1 VCCDASSDDEF
12 ALPGEEA
19 GQVIPQRFT
28 GEVGMRTLAAMAV
41 GATALLM
48 AASCTDQKVLTEPG
62 HGGVAPTTPLHS
74 GGVTGAAFTT
84 TNPDVDATNGV
95 TEADLCK
102 NGNPAVNCNIYGS
115 KSYVWLNGGPAV
127 AYVGA
132 GTYFFAVLQPGG
144 QPDPNDGS
152 AKNLSDQTADP
163 WPVGS
168 DNADGS
174 ARPSGDDMGSRTFTV
189 DASGQVSYG
198 GPHDFSG
205 NKIRLM
211 PYDDTPN
218 HGGVYIM
225 AICYLG
231 PEGGTLATTVTPSK
245 CKYDAFKVKQAECV
259 DCGGGG
265 QAEDLTVLKD
275 ADGSDTKTWKWTIEK
290 AVDKTKITALNGT
303 ATFNYTVTVS
313 HDGGTISDV
322 KVTGTISVFNPNV
335 DDLDNI
341 VPVGSVSIEDK
352 LSDGT
357 VCVVNGGTDTGL
369 ELADFENTFGYTCD
383 LGSTLPAGSLDNTVK
398 VTWDA
403 QTLGNGNALSAGSA
417 QFGFSDIVF
426 TEDQVDESI
435 EVTDT
440 FDGTKT
446 TLGTVTVDD
455 DNPTEFEY
463 SHEVPIPSSGCH
475 TYDNTAAFT
484 TNDTETTGSD
494 DASVQACR
502 VPPSTGALTIG
513 FWQNKNGQGIISGQ
527 AKTGTCASATW
538 LRQYAPFQDLSATAK
553 CADVATYV
561 YNVIKAANASGA
573 SMNAM
578 LKAQMLATALDVY
591 FSDPALGGNK
601 IKAPSPIGGIL
612 IDLTV
617 ICKSI
622 GSCNGSYENVSGAFG
637 GATSLTVSQMLS
649 YAASQ
654 SNVGGSS
661 WYGQVKSVQE
671 LAKDAFD
678 AINNEVAFQ
687 AP

>member
-1 VCCDASSDDEF
+1 MRKLAS
-12 ALPGEEA
+12 
-19 GQVIPQRFT
+19 
-28 GEVGMRTLAAMAV
+28 MAV
-41 GATALLM
+41 GAMTLLL
-48 AASCTDQKVLTEPG
+48 AASCTDQKVLTEPSG
-62 HGGVAPTTPLHS
+62 QHGVTPTAPLHS

-84 TNPDVDATNGV
+84 TNPDADVGNGV
-95 TEADLCK
+95 VVGDLCK
-102 NGNPAVNCNIYGS
+102 NGNPAINCNIYGA
-115 KSYVWLNGGPAV
+115 KSYVWLNGGPSV

-132 GTYFFAVLQPGG
+132 GTYFFAVLAPGG

-152 AKNLSDQTADP
+152 AKNLSDQTVDP
-163 WPVGS
+163 WPAGS
-168 DNADGS
+168 DNGDGTP
-174 ARPSGDDMGSRTFTV
+174 RPSGDAVGARTFTV
-189 DASGQVSYG
+189 DGSGQVSYS
-198 GPHDFSG
+198 GPHDFSE

-231 PEGGTLATTVTPSK
+231 PAGGPLATSVTPSK
-245 CKYDAFKVKQAECV
+245 CKYDAFKVKEAECV
-259 DCGGGG
+259 DCGGGNE
-265 QAEDLTVLKD
+265 AEDLAVLKD
-275 ADGSDTKTWKWTIEK
+275 AGGSDTKTWKWTIEK

-341 VPVGSVSIEDK
+341 VPVGSVSIEDT

-357 VCVVNGGTDTGL
+357 VCEVNGGTATGL
-369 ELADFENTFGYTCD
+369 ELDDFENAFAYSCD
-383 LGSTLPAGSLDNTVK
+383 LGSTLPTGSLDNTVK
-398 VTWDA
+398 VSWDA
-403 QTLGNGNALSAGSA
+403 QTLGNGTALSAGFA

-426 TEDQVDESI
+426 TEDEVDESI
-435 EVTDT
+435 NVTDT

-446 TLGTVTVDD
+446 TLGTVSVGD

-475 TYDNTAAFT
+475 TYDNTATFT
-484 TNDTETTGSD
+484 TNDSEATDSD

-502 VPPSTGALTIG
+502 VPPATGALTIG

-527 AKTGTCASATW
+527 AKTGTCGSATW
-538 LRQYAPFQDLSATAK
+538 LRQYAPFQDLSSTAK
-553 CADVATYV
+553 CSDVASYV
-561 YNVIKAANASGA
+561 SAIIKVANSSGT
-573 SMNAM
+573 SMNPM

-591 FSDPALGGNK
+591 FSDPALGGNQ
-601 IKAPSPIGGIL
+601 IKAPAPIGGIL
-612 IDLTV
+612 IDLTM
-617 ICKSI
+617 ICKMIDS
-622 GSCNGSYENVSGAFG
+622 GGGASCGNSYQNVSSAFG
-637 GATSLTVSQMLS
+637 GATQLTVLQILS

-654 SNVGGSS
+654 SNVGGSV
-661 WYGQVKSVQE
+661 WYGQVKATQE
-671 LAKDAFD
+671 MAKNTFD

-687 AP
+687 AAP